1 MPGGVHDFVIL
12 TASVRHDGL
21 TLPKIARNLIGP
33 VAGATTA
40 IATLFIVIAVLASV
54 AIVVVNGLEREQV
67 GMFTILGQD
76 PGRAADR
83 SVDVQDPA
91 RQGGRGVGD

>member
-1 MPGGVHDFVIL
+1 MRDNGQ
-12 TASVRHDGL
+12 

-54 AIVVVNGLEREQV
+54 AIVVVN
-67 GMFTILGQD
+67 
-76 PGRAADR
+76 A
-83 SVDVQDPA
+83 
-91 RQGGRGVGD
+91 